1 MKHATIAPPQPTKL
15 VLALTSVILLLS
27 QAATAQTAAPAA
39 ASAAAPGADADT
51 NQIERITITA
61 TKRATLLQET
71 PLAVTAYNQSTL
83 DNAGVKDLV
92 SLQAMIPN
100 LTVEQH
106 GDSGGVHVFMR
117 GVGSTNHTELGDPA
131 VAFHVDGVYS
141 PRPQG
146 ATVLMYDLDH
156 VEVARGPQGTLSGRN
171 ATAGSVN
178 METAK
183 PKFNKFSGNADVVIG
198 QYNRIGM
205 ESALNI
211 PLSDTLAVRIAA
223 ISERHDGYVDFQP
236 RSNVQPGARKYMAGD
251 QLGVRATIA
260 FKPSDQFDGTAAIEY
275 YRDNGTGTVL
285 LMQQPRAGQPR
296 YSALI
301 DTPGALDQSNI
312 TYRTRVN
319 YRPNEAL
326 ETSYIGSASRLK
338 RTNASDWDAG
348 VQPGFKQDNRTE
360 WSQFDNYTHELQL
373 KSTTDAPLQWLVGG
387 FMIHEN
393 NKIRFDID
401 MAQTAV
407 PDGLGPIVVNPVL
420 PTDVAWS
427 MSFIQP
433 RRTLDS
439 KAVFGQGTYDLGNHL
454 KATLGARY
462 TREQKEDQGGRNWVC
477 PQFGATIAS
486 GGHLIGPGGPVSRE
500 TCQSAYAADSTPPG
514 TGTWPG
520 GGDNTALSP
529 VDSSATYLARLE
541 YGFSPDVNG
550 YASVATGFKSGG
562 FGDGGRFFKPE
573 FINNYELGLKSEWM
587 NRALAVNVSAYAMRY
602 KDMQVSSVEKLP
614 SGQQQVVTGNA
625 ASARINGVETEVNW
639 RMTRNDRLMGN
650 FNVLSAKYGDFI
662 ACDSAY
668 QDCSKET
675 INLKGNRLRHTP
687 SFSTTFAYEHDVA
700 LAAGRLTPRLSAHYQ
715 TKSYVS
721 EFNNTPGAFPEA
733 RSQKAYTTADVS
745 VRYESAR
752 KDWLAEVFVMNAT
765 NEAVKT
771 DANLVQGVWTAFY
784 NAPRTAGARVSAKF

>member
-1 MKHATIAPPQPTKL
+1 MKNLKKTKL
-15 VLALTSVILLLS
+15 ALALAPIALLL
-27 QAATAQTAAPAA
+27 AQSAHGQSTAAPAETA
-39 ASAAAPGADADT
+39 AKASADGTADQVD
-51 NQIERITITA
+51 RIVITA
-61 TKRATLLQET
+61 TKRATLLQDT
-71 PLAVTAYNQSTL
+71 PLAVTAYNQATL

-106 GDSGGVHVFMR
+106 GDSGGVHVYMR
-117 GVGSTNHTELGDPA
+117 GVGSSNHTELGDPA

-183 PKFNKFSGNADVVIG
+183 PKFNKFSGNADFTVG
-198 QYNRIGM
+198 QYHRVGM
-205 ESALNI
+205 QTALNI
-211 PLSDTLAVRIAA
+211 PLSESVAVRLAA

-251 QLGVRATIA
+251 QLGVRGTVAWNPLA
-260 FKPSDQFDGTAAIEY
+260 QLDATAAIEY

-285 LMQQPRAGQPR
+285 LMQHPRAGQRR

-312 TYRTRVN
+312 TYRTRIN
-319 YRPNEAL
+319 YRPSDGL
-326 ETSYIGSASRLK
+326 DLSYIGSASTLK
-338 RTNASDWDAG
+338 RENASDWDAG
-348 VQPGFKQDNRTE
+348 TQPGFKQEHRTE
-360 WSQFDNYTHELQL
+360 FSKNANYTHELQL
-373 KSTTDAPLQWLVGG
+373 KSNGDGALQWLTGA
-387 FMIHEN
+387 FLIHED

-401 MAQTAV
+401 TSQTAV
-407 PDGLGPIVVNPVL
+407 PAGLGPLVINPTL
-420 PTDVAWS
+420 PGDTAWS

-433 RRTLDS
+433 KRTLDS
-439 KAVFGQGTYDLGNHL
+439 KAVFGQATYDLSGGL
-454 KATLGARY
+454 KLTAGARY

-477 PQFGATIAS
+477 PQFGATVGS
-486 GGHLIGPGGPVSRE
+486 GGHLIGPGGPVTRE

-520 GGDNTALSP
+520 GGDNTAKSP
-529 VDSSATYLARLE
+529 TDSSATYLARIE
-541 YGFSPDVNG
+541 YAIAKDINS
-550 YASVATGFKSGG
+550 YASVSTGFKSGG

-573 FINNYELGLKSEWM
+573 FITNYELGLKSEWM
-587 NRALAVNVSAYAMRY
+587 NRALAVNISAFAMRY

-614 SGQQQVVTGNA
+614 SGQQQFVTGNA
-625 ASARINGVETEVNW
+625 ATARINGIETEVNW
-639 RMTRNDRLMGN
+639 RMSKNDRLLGN
-650 FNVLSAKYGDFI
+650 FNLLKATYGHFLT
-662 ACDSAY
+662 CDSSY
-668 QDCSKET
+668 QDCSRDS
-675 INLKGNRLRHTP
+675 INLEGNRLRHTP
-687 SFSTTFAYEHDVA
+687 SFSTTFAYEHDVV
-700 LAAGRLTPRLSAHYQ
+700 LASGRLIPRLSAHYQ

-721 EFNNTPGAFPEA
+721 EFNSTPAPFQDA
-733 RSQKAYTTADVS
+733 REQKAFTTADVS
-745 VRYESAR
+745 LRYESAK
-752 KDWLAEVFVMNAT
+752 KDWLAELFVMNAT
-765 NEAVKT
+765 DVAVKT

-784 NAPRTAGARVSAKF
+784 NAPRTAGMRLSARF